1 LFKIKPPARGAYAL
15 EGHARKITKGICI
28 IFRGLFFEHNP
39 REIGSAFHPD
49 GIRTS
54 KAFHWEGRAST
65 EIVGKRRSSSDG

>member
-1 LFKIKPPARGAYAL
+1 L
-15 EGHARKITKGICI
+15 

-54 KAFHWEGRAST
+54 KAFHWAGRAGA
-65 EIVGKRRSSSDG
+65 EIGQKTIYGRTRVKIF